1 MSADSALIR
10 RLEQLIT
17 QTLNIE
23 PPGSRADLIDG
34 GILDSLA
41 LVELLHAIEQEFAI
55 LIPLDDFDVERFRT
69 LERLATFVQQ
79 CERASAGPR

>member
-1 MSADSALIR
+1 MGADGALTA
-10 RLEQLIT
+10 RLAELIT

-23 PPGSRADLIDG
+23 PPGPGADLIDG

-69 LERLATFVQQ
+69 LERLATFVQE
-79 CERASAGPR
+79 CERASARPA

>member
-1 MSADSALIR
+1 MGADGALTR

-23 PPGSRADLIDG
+23 PPGPRADLIDG

-41 LVELLHAIEQEFAI
+41 LVELLYAIEQEFAI
-55 LIPLDDFDVERFRT
+55 LIPLNDFDVERFRT
-69 LERLATFVQQ
+69 IERLAKFVQE
-79 CERASAGPR
+79 CERASAGPG